1 VVEGPG
7 TSTFSGVF
15 NGEHQAD
22 VEKARK
28 MVNGPFLWFTRDGKS
43 YIVTDPAIIASIQK
57 MNEPIR
63 ALGAQQ
69 EALGKQQEVLGKQ
82 QEALARDAQMSIKV
96 RLPDLSKEMADL
108 NATMAKMKDEQL
120 NLDTQKFADLEAKI
134 KAETDQELSPEKL
147 AELQSKLAGVQ
158 AQWNSKFTAEFEAR
172 MADLQARL
180 GALEGEA
187 GAREGQF
194 GEQEGKIG
202 EEEGKLGEQEGR
214 IGEQEGKLSED
225 MDRQVQKIIRDALAS
240 GKARPVQ

>member
-1 VVEGPG
+1 
-7 TSTFSGVF
+7 
-15 NGEHQAD
+15 
-22 VEKARK
+22 
-28 MVNGPFLWFTRDGKS
+28 
-43 YIVTDPAIIASIQK
+43 
-57 MNEPIR
+57 
-63 ALGAQQ
+63 
-69 EALGKQQEVLGKQ
+69 
-82 QEALARDAQMSIKV
+82 
-96 RLPDLSKEMADL
+96 
-108 NATMAKMKDEQL
+108 MKDEQL